1 MALPY
6 KGEYFSPPSTYICV
20 HNSLTMNQL
29 VVIIDDDLGL
39 ARLMQSVI
47 NQIPGFHC
55 EHVFSSP
62 LHFLTEECPVD
73 IVLLDVT
80 MPEMNGL
87 DAIEPILEKYP
98 EAAVVM
104 NTVRDDDET
113 IFEALKKG
121 AEGYVV
127 KHDPAVSIQ
136 EVLNTIAAGGAFM
149 TPVIAK
155 KVLDNFKTKKST
167 SLETLT
173 EREQQI
179 AEDIVEGLSYRLIAE
194 KSCVSINTVRK
205 YIKRIYR
212 KLNINSKAELFK
224 LSKR

>member
-1 MALPY
+1 
-6 KGEYFSPPSTYICV
+6 
-20 HNSLTMNQL
+20 MNHL
-29 VVIIDDDLGL
+29 VVIIEDDLGL

-55 EHVFSSP
+55 ERLFNNPVD
-62 LHFLTEECPVD
+62 FLDGEFPVD
-73 IVLLDVT
+73 IVLLDVS
-80 MPEMNGL
+80 MPEMSGL
-87 DAIEPILEKYP
+87 DAIEPILKKYP
-98 EAAVVM
+98 EASIVM

-127 KHDPAVSIQ
+127 KHDPAVSLQ
-136 EVLNTIAAGGAFM
+136 EVLLTISAGGAFM

-155 KVLDNFKTKKST
+155 KVLDNFKTKKS
-167 SLETLT
+167 SALETLT
-173 EREQQI
+173 DREQKI
-179 AEDIVEGLSYRLIAE
+179 AEDIVEGWSYRLIAE
-194 KSCVSINTVRK
+194 NTGVSINTVRK